1 MRERESA
8 QFAIR
13 NLNENLERKVAER
26 TEELVHAVDTL
37 REEVNERGA
46 RELDLRRLAAIVEC
60 SDDAII
66 AATLDGILTD
76 WNAGAERM
84 LGYSRN
90 EIIGKHISL
99 ITPPELRSEPQ
110 DSQAKLLKG
119 ESVVRMES
127 MRQRKDGKLI
137 HVAIAVSPIRDE
149 GGRIVGGSAILRD
162 LTERKYMEDVH
173 RRSEATFRSFV
184 ENAPYGILRTTPD
197 GRIAQAN
204 PALVQMLGY
213 ASEQEV
219 LRLRMDTDFYYY
231 PGERAEATLWS
242 RQQDSVQGIEV
253 DWKHKSGRPFTI
265 RCAAHVVKDSNGNV
279 EFLEGIVEDIS
290 ERRAMEMQLR
300 QGQKMEAVG
309 RLAGGIAHDFNNLL
323 GVISGYAELVSEQI
337 DPSGE
342 ARNSV
347 EQIRKAADR
356 ASSLTGQLL
365 AFSRQQV
372 LETRVLNLNAIVED
386 MVKMLPRLLGEDIE
400 LHVSLDPALGAVR
413 ADQGQI
419 EQVIMNLAVNAR
431 DAMPE
436 GGNLA
441 IRTQRA
447 QFDSDQAQRHQ
458 PMAPGDYVLLS
469 VSDTG
474 TGMDKQTQTHIFEPF
489 FTTKERG
496 RGTGLGLATVY
507 GFVKQIGGYVWV
519 DSEPGMGSTFAIY
532 LPVTSE
538 ATPQNAPA
546 PAAAAPVRGA
556 GTILLVEDEES
567 LRTLTHTILEQNGY
581 TVIEACNGMEA
592 VEIARDHNGPISLLL
607 TDMVMP
613 GMNGQAVAEKVRQ
626 IHPGIKVAFMS
637 GYTGYSSQDADSLD
651 TVIIA
656 KPFTRNILL
665 QKLSEALEFD
675 QKPART

>member
-1 MRERESA
+1 MMLDETLPLLNKYRDAWQSYIDYEENQMNQARMQTSESYTTARRLSAILVSLSIGLAACIAVFVTRKLGREMRERESA
-8 QFAIR
+8 QLAIR
-13 NLNENLERKVAER
+13 NLNEDLEKKVAER

-99 ITPPELRSEPQ
+99 ITPLELQSEPL

-137 HVAIAVSPIRDE
+137 HVAIAVSPIKDE
-149 GGRIVGGSAILRD
+149 GGRMVGGSAILRD

-219 LRLRMDTDFYYY
+219 LRLRMDTDVYYH

-253 DWKHKSGRPFTI
+253 DWKHKSGKPFTI

-337 DPSGE
+337 DPSSE

-372 LETRVLNLNAIVED
+372 LETKVLNLNSIVED

-400 LHVSLDPALGAVR
+400 LHVSLDPALGAVKSR
-413 ADQGQI
+413 SGPD
-419 EQVIMNLAVNAR
+419 
-431 DAMPE
+431 
-436 GGNLA
+436 
-441 IRTQRA
+441 RTGDHESGRQRA
-447 QFDSDQAQRHQ
+447 RRHARRRKSGDSH
-458 PMAPGDYVLLS
+458 
-469 VSDTG
+469 
-474 TGMDKQTQTHIFEPF
+474 
-489 FTTKERG
+489 
-496 RGTGLGLATVY
+496 
-507 GFVKQIGGYVWV
+507 
-519 DSEPGMGSTFAIY
+519 ST
-532 LPVTSE
+532 
-538 ATPQNAPA
+538 
-546 PAAAAPVRGA
+546 R
-556 GTILLVEDEES
+556 S
-567 LRTLTHTILEQNGY
+567 L
-581 TVIEACNGMEA
+581 
-592 VEIARDHNGPISLLL
+592 
-607 TDMVMP
+607 
-613 GMNGQAVAEKVRQ
+613 
-626 IHPGIKVAFMS
+626 
-637 GYTGYSSQDADSLD
+637 
-651 TVIIA
+651 
-656 KPFTRNILL
+656 
-665 QKLSEALEFD
+665 
-675 QKPART
+675 